1 MLHWFKQLDRIL
13 RGEATRLSALRAGTI
28 DLSVGG
34 LVIVLIILGLLYGLC
49 MGLFSVIASGGRNYA
64 QLAATTVKV
73 PALFFLTLLITFPS
87 LYVFNALVGS
97 RLAIHSVL
105 RLLIAA
111 LGVMLAVLASLGT
124 IVAFFSV
131 STSSYSFM
139 ILLNVVVFAISG
151 FLGLL
156 FLLQTLHR
164 LSIAQHPEAIF
175 ESANYPPVESN
186 TATTPPPLPPSTE
199 TAEPSAIDRVDPRMM
214 GPHVRVVFRIW
225 IIVFSLVGAQMGWV
239 LRPFIGNPNMA
250 FTLFRHR
257 ESNFFEAVLHHLLHL
272 LK

>member
-1 MLHWFKQLDRIL
+1 MLHWFRQLDRIL
-13 RGEATRLSALRAGTI
+13 RGEATRPSALKAGTI
-28 DLSVGG
+28 DVSVGG
-34 LVIVLIILGLLYGLC
+34 LVIVLIVLGLLYGLC
-49 MGLFSVIASGGRNYA
+49 MGLFSVIASGGKNYA
-64 QLAATTVKV
+64 QLAATTFKV
-73 PALFFLTLLITFPS
+73 PALFFLTLLVTFPS

-97 RLAIHSVL
+97 RLTIRSVL

-139 ILLNVVVFAISG
+139 IVLNVIVFAISG
-151 FLGLL
+151 MLGLT

-164 LSIAQHPEAIF
+164 LSAAQEEADF
-175 ESANYPPVESN
+175 ESSRKVYQPPDESS
-186 TATTPPPLPPSTE
+186 AMPPMPPPLPG
-199 TAEPSAIDRVDPRMM
+199 AGEPSAIDQMQGRMPRA
-214 GPHVRVVFRIW
+214 HVRAVFRIW
-225 IIVFSLVGAQMGWV
+225 IIVFGLVGAQMGWV
-239 LRPFIGNPNMA
+239 LRPFIGNPNLA

-257 ESNFFEAVLHHLLHL
+257 ESNFFEAVLRHLMHL

>member
-13 RGEATRLSALRAGTI
+13 RGEATRLSALKTGTI

-49 MGLFSVIASGGRNYA
+49 MGLFSVIASGGTNYA
-64 QLAATTVKV
+64 QLTATTFKV
-73 PALFFLTLLITFPS
+73 PSLFFLTLLVTFPS

-97 RLAIHSVL
+97 RLEIKSVL

-124 IVAFFSV
+124 IIAFFSV

-139 ILLNVVVFAISG
+139 ILLNVVVFAVSG
-151 FLGLL
+151 MLGLT

-164 LSIAQHPEAIF
+164 LSAAQEETDF
-175 ESANYPPVESN
+175 ESSRKLYQPPDEASAAAPSV
-186 TATTPPPLPPSTE
+186 PPPLPGAGS
-199 TAEPSAIDRVDPRMM
+199 PSAIDHM
-214 GPHVRVVFRIW
+214 
-225 IIVFSLVGAQMGWV
+225 
-239 LRPFIGNPNMA
+239 
-250 FTLFRHR
+250 
-257 ESNFFEAVLHHLLHL
+257 
-272 LK
+272 